1 MKKYFDVE
9 KNVLRAQ
16 PRKSYVSCK
25 RNSPDKDFYFE
36 AGEERRHT
44 NYRGEIAKNVVRQ
57 QLRELMTGSH

>member
-25 RNSPDKDFYFE
+25 KNSPNEDFYFE
-36 AGEERRHT
+36 ADEERRH
-44 NYRGEIAKNVVRQ
+44 NNHRGEMAKNVVRQ
-57 QLRELMTGSH
+57 QLRQLMTGSH